1 MATLEFVMA
10 LPFLLLL
17 IVAITWLG
25 FTVIGQTEV
34 LVEARNKAWQQRFKN
49 AADNPLSF
57 PILPEH
63 DLPILPKYVASA
75 DYVTEKVGKTVDV
88 SPLFK
93 GVADPNGSHTI
104 LAGAWDYE
112 AMPFDTPPDFKLMAK
127 AAVFGTFGNVL
138 DLVSSADDPLG
149 LLGKLKDVKRTGDQ
163 NQSQT
168 ERDKAQVGKD
178 DGTDAGSGSDTGG
191 AGDEKS
197 PEQAKAE
204 SEADLARHKQEL
216 KRRFKEL
223 GGRIDLSSDRVFAVS
238 GKLEEAQDAITAA
251 QQDSK
256 NKYDAARFEQDEERK
271 KQLQEE
277 AARAQRKVDLLRITY
292 KRLEAECIDIVKE
305 AEALDI
311 SRFELNQLLGV
322 GIFP

>member
-1 MATLEFVMA
+1 MHTLAPTRRRSPPARLGIATLEFVMA

-93 GVADPNGSHTI
+93 GVASPNGSHTI

-112 AMPFDTPPDFKLMAK
+112 AMP
-127 AAVFGTFGNVL
+127 
-138 DLVSSADDPLG
+138 
-149 LLGKLKDVKRTGDQ
+149 
-163 NQSQT
+163 
-168 ERDKAQVGKD
+168 
-178 DGTDAGSGSDTGG
+178 
-191 AGDEKS
+191 
-197 PEQAKAE
+197 
-204 SEADLARHKQEL
+204 
-216 KRRFKEL
+216 
-223 GGRIDLSSDRVFAVS
+223 
-238 GKLEEAQDAITAA
+238 
-251 QQDSK
+251 
-256 NKYDAARFEQDEERK
+256 
-271 KQLQEE
+271 
-277 AARAQRKVDLLRITY
+277 
-292 KRLEAECIDIVKE
+292 
-305 AEALDI
+305 
-311 SRFELNQLLGV
+311 
-322 GIFP
+322 

>member
-34 LVEARNKAWQQRFKN
+34 LIEARNKAWEQRFKN
-49 AADNPLSF
+49 AADNPLCF

-75 DYVTEKVGKTVDV
+75 DYITEQVGKTVDV

-93 GVADPNGSHTI
+93 GVASPNGSHTI

-112 AMPFDTPPDFKLMAK
+112 AMPFNTPPDFKLMAK

-138 DLVSSADDPLG
+138 DLLSSADDPLG
-149 LLGKLKDVKRTGDQ
+149 LLGKLKDVKRAGDQ

-168 ERDKAQVGKD
+168 ERDKSNVGKD
-178 DGTDAGSGSDTGG
+178 DGSDAGSGPGTGS
-191 AGDEKS
+191 AADEKS

-204 SEADLARHKQEL
+204 SEADLARHKEEL

-238 GKLEEAQDAITAA
+238 GQLEKAQDAIIEA

-256 NKYDAARFEQDEERK
+256 NKYDAARFEQDEEKK